1 MFERKD
7 ATLRTNLSI
16 FFHHKSECRYS
27 QEDEGEDE
35 PNSEVEANSMSE
47 FRLVGVGSG
56 NARAGNV
63 DGREREPE
71 AAIGRESCKPS
82 RLETFIFRK
91 NNGEIKNAIDASRE
105 RRYPN
110 VPRRV

>member
-1 MFERKD
+1 
-7 ATLRTNLSI
+7 
-16 FFHHKSECRYS
+16 
-27 QEDEGEDE
+27 
-35 PNSEVEANSMSE
+35 MSE

-82 RLETFIFRK
+82 RLETFIFRR
-91 NNGEIKNAIDASRE
+91 NNGENKNAIDASRE
-105 RRYPN
+105 RRYPTIMARDAYKDPATRN
-110 VPRRV
+110 LWGVRGPRILCQMNDVDSGTSGIGIAQK